1 MNIREMA
8 QAILTVTGYTVGA
21 SAKIFRQYNAV
32 LNNSSMVWVSDE
44 EPTRMLPLN
53 VVWLDMNRDRETYM
67 KFVRR
72 VSKVPSNGLNN
83 TWELVDR
90 VESIWSAQY
99 YDAQDGDP
107 NLGNVDVATVD
118 RIGIAKL
125 NHPATQETAPSFVA
139 ISDPRLTDA
148 RVPLSHDELHPEK
161 PLVDVIG
168 VVNMDNGAAAQGAT
182 FVAASASSADQRK
195 LTRAEITG

>member
-8 QAILTVTGYTVGA
+8 QAILTVTGYTVGQ

-32 LNNSSMVWVSDE
+32 LNNSAMVWVSDE

-53 VVWLDMNRDRETYM
+53 VVWLDMNRDRDTYM

-99 YDAQDGDP
+99 YDAADGDP
-107 NLGNVDVATVD
+107 NLGNVDTATTT
-118 RIGIAKL
+118 RYGIAKL
-125 NHPATQETAPSFVA
+125 NHPATQETAPAFVA
-139 ISDPRLTDA
+139 ASDPRLTDD
-148 RVPLSHDELHPEK
+148 RYPLPHDEMHPEK

-168 VVNMDNGAAAQGAT
+168 VVNMDNGAATQGAT
-182 FVAASASSADQRK
+182 FVAASPSSADQRK
-195 LTRAEITG
+195 LARTEITG

>member
-8 QAILTVTGYTVGA
+8 DAILTVTGYAVGG

-72 VSKVPSNGLNN
+72 VSKVPSNGLNY
-83 TWELVDR
+83 TWELVTR
-90 VESIWSAQY
+90 VESIWAAQY

-107 NLGNVDVATVD
+107 NLGNVDTATVD
-118 RIGIAKL
+118 RIGIAKI

-139 ISDPRLTDA
+139 TSDPRLTDA
-148 RVPLSHDELHPEK
+148 RKPLPHDEMHPEK
-161 PLVDVIG
+161 PLADVIG
-168 VVNMDNGAAAQGAT
+168 VVNMDNGAATQGAT
-182 FVAASASSADQRK
+182 FVASSASSADQRK